1 MKSIGDTKFKKQ
13 NKQRKH
19 IKTKK
24 NQLSKKLAE
33 NADLEKP
40 VINKVMTRHC

>member
-24 NQLSKKLAE
+24 TSFPKNQPKTQTQK
-33 NADLEKP
+33 NP
-40 VINKVMTRHC
+40 